1 MTDSLFLRSYRKKEE
16 EASDIRKQII
26 SACYNHGGHLSSN
39 LGTVELAESI
49 VSSFD
54 CLKDDVLF
62 DVGHQSYAYK
72 ILTGRDLSLLRETNG
87 LSPFTLRK
95 ESPYDKY
102 DNGHSGDAISTGIGM
117 ALAKKLNHDD
127 SYTIV
132 IVGDASFKNGLAK
145 EGLDVLENRVDLKNF
160 ILVINKNGMAIS
172 KENDDESL
180 NDDFI
185 REERVSS
192 RLSHIDEYKDEE
204 SYLKHVKEIREESMN
219 DHTYS
224 GLDYLGKVEGHDY
237 YALMEAFE
245 AAKKDAKRQPVL
257 FEVLTRKG
265 YGMKEAE
272 EDRIGFYHGVNPKFL
287 KDDLSLEYTYHKENV
302 LLSMMKE
309 DKDLFVLT
317 PAMIT
322 SSSLWRVFE
331 TYPERTLDVGIA
343 EEAALTIAS
352 GLALK
357 GKKPIVDIYSTFLQR
372 AIDQVI
378 MNISRQELSCLF
390 LLERCSLVPGDG
402 SSHHGLF
409 DVALLKGIPNVRIY
423 MAYDKYSLE
432 YLMKNKGFEE
442 KKAVFIRVPKEKM
455 IKTDALKEYQD
466 INFFKKENNDTL
478 VLTLGQDGYEVIDSL
493 KDENLDTALLLS
505 LLDFDISSFL
515 SYQNIIF
522 YDGYGVKEGTACY
535 LEEKLLENG
544 YKGSFHSITMEKR
557 YYPFGK
563 VDDIKK
569 QERIDKE
576 SVLKF
581 ISDHR

>member
-1 MTDSLFLRSYRKKEE
+1 
-16 EASDIRKQII
+16 
-26 SACYNHGGHLSSN
+26 
-39 LGTVELAESI
+39 
-49 VSSFD
+49 
-54 CLKDDVLF
+54 
-62 DVGHQSYAYK
+62 
-72 ILTGRDLSLLRETNG
+72 
-87 LSPFTLRK
+87 
-95 ESPYDKY
+95 
-102 DNGHSGDAISTGIGM
+102 M

-160 ILVINKNGMAIS
+160 ILVINENGMAIS

-245 AAKKDAKRQPVL
+245 TAKKDAKRHPVI

-331 TYPERTLDVGIA
+331 T
-343 EEAALTIAS
+343 
-352 GLALK
+352 
-357 GKKPIVDIYSTFLQR
+357 
-372 AIDQVI
+372 
-378 MNISRQELSCLF
+378 
-390 LLERCSLVPGDG
+390 
-402 SSHHGLF
+402 
-409 DVALLKGIPNVRIY
+409 
-423 MAYDKYSLE
+423 
-432 YLMKNKGFEE
+432 
-442 KKAVFIRVPKEKM
+442 
-455 IKTDALKEYQD
+455 
-466 INFFKKENNDTL
+466 
-478 VLTLGQDGYEVIDSL
+478 
-493 KDENLDTALLLS
+493 
-505 LLDFDISSFL
+505 
-515 SYQNIIF
+515 
-522 YDGYGVKEGTACY
+522 
-535 LEEKLLENG
+535 
-544 YKGSFHSITMEKR
+544 
-557 YYPFGK
+557 
-563 VDDIKK
+563 
-569 QERIDKE
+569 
-576 SVLKF
+576 
-581 ISDHR
+581 